1 MSRDRSSPE
10 GSTGKDRFTD
20 AAIDRRTFVKLSAA
34 TGAALALPGNAS
46 ADASVGAFEADYQY
60 VQNHTPTDHAVPTLV
75 EFEDGADP
83 SVLEA
88 FDTNAIST
96 TEPRS
101 AAYGRLTA
109 AEADAA
115 ATELP
120 AASNFQFAPGSN
132 PFWRIGYYP
141 FGVFPEARRSVDF
154 VGFEQLKD
162 GLRELEDRYP
172 DTINVER
179 FGESP
184 GHRNNATQRD
194 DPKGMYLAEVTD
206 FTSDASF
213 EEKEK
218 VFFSCSLHGLERAGA
233 EAGARIIENIAR
245 GDQYAGDLPDLLAD
259 AVLIF
264 GFTNP
269 DGWAVRNPQYDSGWQ
284 VGGPGTGT
292 PRAPAAPLFERG
304 NAEIYD
310 TNRQYPTVGYI
321 TTAHNPAEPRD
332 APDYIDRKVPDA
344 VAVVEQF
351 RSYENLNYGAD
362 LHGGPLFED
371 FVLGLIS
378 QDQYTL
384 EEAHEVYAMCEVIK
398 ENLDEALVEWQTAG
412 DLSAPLRN
420 ALGNPSVPLAGGTPP
435 DDAFDYATIYDTI
448 GYTVSGAMLDWMAH
462 PEDLGGLGMTT
473 LDFEM
478 SFSHMAGGNV
488 YNPELLRMEVLGYR
502 EAIRTISEFAVRNSD
517 TPTTDDEFDTVVE
530 TTVETSSDGG
540 ESVAFVTPTE
550 VTVEREADADRYE
563 PGDVVAPDDPLTR
576 SNDDLAFAS
585 STGEVDTFSASGT
598 IGPGVG
604 EGVAPTRVEEPFDTA
619 DLDGDPFALD
629 AELSWTPPGEDLE
642 FFLEDPDGK
651 QVGSAVTAS
660 NPETMSNVP
669 LEADGTYTFVV
680 ETYANVAA
688 QYEISASFIGQTDGS
703 GTETDETSE
712 STTVPG
718 VSVPGTSVATV
729 SQEVPAGLHSMQVHT
744 HSQSGIMDLELV
756 SPSGDVVREFEGIT
770 EKRIGGKCCGFPE
783 WDVAEP
789 EPGEWT
795 VRMTNLLAETKG
807 VEVQFATLSS
817 NSTNPDP
824 KGALGYEQRDYEVT
838 PLQFAADYDA
848 AVGDAGAVDLVSV
861 DAVATEDALS
871 GYDHAV
877 VIHDYIDAAN
887 RVGDGA
893 VDTEYF
899 DALDAFVDDGNNLV
913 LTDTGVTLLGVLEN
927 GLVGDG
933 QFGAD
938 AFTTTTQDVA
948 RYTSKNLDHPLMTDV
963 RPIQNQ
969 LWKVAPLGYNV
980 SGQAPSHLVSQGA
993 FTGGP
998 ATSSVAGTIDGAVAT
1013 GSLTRGPDDGT
1024 GVHVIGSLLPPA
1036 SQANLH
1042 PFGLLD
1048 YTVSFLGYLVFTSAL
1063 GFQQVRTVEGEAFRF
1078 GRGDSWSTG
1087 GGSGGSGGSGG
1098 GPGAAGSRGDTNS
1111 PYTPGATHQVE
1122 LTITELSETATVT
1135 DSLPSSDWGVVG
1147 GGGTQNGAEVDLGEV
1162 GAVDA
1167 SDDPVTLNY
1176 FVEVPETNGQ
1186 ATFGPAA
1193 ASTSGGTTAFGGTNT
1208 VTVVGGTGAPASS
1221 GTDTSLTD
1229 DHGFTADTL

>member
-1 MSRDRSSPE
+1 MVRDDTSE
-10 GSTGKDRFTD
+10 DGSDGRFDD
-20 AAIDRRTFVKLSAA
+20 AGIDRRTFVKLSAA
-34 TGAALALPGNAS
+34 TGAALALPGNAT
-46 ADASVGAFEADYQY
+46 ASVSAPAFDAEYEY
-60 VQNHTPTDHAVPTLV
+60 IQNHTPADHAVPTLV
-75 EFEDGADP
+75 RFESGTDP
-83 SVLEA
+83 TVLES
-88 FDTNAIST
+88 FDTNAVTT
-96 TEPRS
+96 TEPEP

-109 AEADAA
+109 TEAAVAA
-115 ATELP
+115 AELP
-120 AASNFQFAPGSN
+120 QADSFQFAPGSN

-141 FGVFPEARRSVDF
+141 FGVFPEARRAVDWI
-154 VGFEQLKD
+154 GFEQLKD
-162 GLRELEDRYP
+162 GLHELEDRYS
-172 DTINVER
+172 DTVRIKR
-179 FGESP
+179 FGQSP
-184 GHRNNATQRD
+184 GHLNNATNRV

-206 FTSDASF
+206 FTSEASF
-213 EEKEK
+213 AEKEK

-245 GDQYAGDLPDLLAD
+245 GDQYAGDLPDLLED

-284 VGGPGTGT
+284 LGGPGTGL

-304 NAEIYD
+304 NAEVFD

-332 APDYIDRKVPDA
+332 APDYIHDKVPDA
-344 VAVVEQF
+344 VSIVQQF

-384 EEAHEVYAMCEVIK
+384 EESHEVYAMCEVIK
-398 ENLDEALVEWQTAG
+398 KNLDEALVEWQTAG
-412 DLSAPLRN
+412 DLSEPLRN
-420 ALGNPSVPLAGGTPP
+420 ALGNPSIPLAGGTPP

-502 EAIRTISEFAVRNSD
+502 EAIRTISNFAVQNSD
-517 TPTTDDEFDTVVE
+517 TPTTDDEFDTTVDTKVE
-530 TTVETSSDGG
+530 TDTDEDG
-540 ESVAFVTPTE
+540 ESVAFVTPTDLFDSE
-550 VTVEREADADRYE
+550 GEFDPA
-563 PGDVVAPDDPLTR
+563 GDPLTR
-576 SNDDLAFAS
+576 SDDDLDFAS

-604 EGVAPTRVEEPFDTA
+604 EGVAPTTVEEPFDTSN
-619 DLDGDPFALD
+619 LDGDPFALD

-669 LEADGTYTFVV
+669 LEKSGEYTFIV

-688 QYEISASFIGQTDGS
+688 QYDISASFTGS
-703 GTETDETSE
+703 TSGGGTTSDRTSQ
-712 STTVPG
+712 STTVA
-718 VSVPGTSVATV
+718 GTDIATV
-729 SQEVPAGLHSMQVHT
+729 SQEIPADLHSMQVHM
-744 HSQSGIMDLELV
+744 HSHSAIMDLELV
-756 SPSGDVVREFEGIT
+756 SPSGEVVREFEGIT
-770 EKRIGGKCCGFPE
+770 EKRVGGKCCGFPE
-783 WDVAEP
+783 WDVVDP

-795 VRMTNLLAETKG
+795 VRMSNLLVDAKQ
-807 VEVQFATLSS
+807 VDVQFATLSS

-824 KGALGYEQRDYEVT
+824 KDALGYEQREYEVT
-838 PLQFAADYDA
+838 PFRFAADYDA
-848 AVGDAGAVDLVSV
+848 AVEDAGSVELVSV

-871 GYDHAV
+871 DHDHAV

-887 RVGDGA
+887 RVGTGA
-893 VDTEYF
+893 ADPDYF
-899 DALDAFVDDGNNLV
+899 DALDAFVDAGNNLV
-913 LTDTGVTLLGVLEN
+913 LTDTGVNLLGELEN
-927 GLVGDG
+927 DLVGAE
-933 QFGAD
+933 QFGSD
-938 AFTTTTQDVA
+938 PFTSTTQDVA

-980 SGQAPSHLVSQGA
+980 AGQAPSHLVSESA
-993 FTGGP
+993 FTSGP
-998 ATSSVAGTIDGAVAT
+998 ATASVAGNIDGAVAT
-1013 GSLTRGPDDGT
+1013 GSLTRGPQDGT
-1024 GVHVIGSLLPPA
+1024 GIHVIGSLLPPA

-1063 GFQQVRTVEGEAFRF
+1063 GFQQVRTVGDEETREEIRF
-1078 GRGDSWSTG
+1078 GRGDSWDTG
-1087 GGSGGSGGSGG
+1087 SGSGGSGGSGG
-1098 GPGAAGSRGDTNS
+1098 SDGPTVSGSRGSANN
-1111 PYTPGATHQVE
+1111 PYTPGDTHQVE
-1122 LTITELSETATVT
+1122 LTITELSEEVTVT
-1135 DSLPSSDWGVVG
+1135 DSLPSADWEKAG
-1147 GGGTQNGAEVDLGEV
+1147 GAGTKNGATVDLGTV
-1162 GAVDA
+1162 GPVDPET
-1167 SDDPVTLNY
+1167 DDPVTLRY
-1176 FVEVPETNGQ
+1176 FVEVPDTNGQ

-1193 ASTSGGTTAFGGTNT
+1193 AGGTEFGGQNT
-1208 VTVVGGTGAPASS
+1208 LYVVGGDPSGSAPAESS
-1221 GTDTSLTD
+1221 DGSDAGSTLTGTRGFTD
-1229 DHGFTADTL
+1229 D